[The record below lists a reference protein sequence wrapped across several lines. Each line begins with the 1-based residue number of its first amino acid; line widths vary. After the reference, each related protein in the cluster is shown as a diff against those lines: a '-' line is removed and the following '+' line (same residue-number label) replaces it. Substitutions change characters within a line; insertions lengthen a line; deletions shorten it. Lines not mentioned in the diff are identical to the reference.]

1 MGTNEVRWTGSGE
14 IRKAGGTSCMLVVE
28 WCMATFWPTIWQH
41 SGLHTS
47 RMETKRSTA
56 LGSQRSRPEFL
67 HMRYRDASS
76 VRWLYGHSRP
86 VRQTGILY
94 KQRVTSVT
102 ALPISYAKC
111 NSPSFPAK
119 IARDKEILLQTGDV
133 DTPVTFVLRL
143 PAIQYSSKHG
153 GSTLAADLNSLE
165 SESFSVASY
174 RLGQIV
180 PLLIPFPK
188 LKDLYTLLTSEMHQF
203 CIYVTTPVL
212 KKTHVKTT
220 ESNNMMTLHGYL
232 WSFSIR

>member
-1 MGTNEVRWTGSGE
+1 MVR
-14 IRKAGGTSCMLVVE
+14 
-28 WCMATFWPTIWQH
+28 
-41 SGLHTS
+41 
-47 RMETKRSTA
+47 
-56 LGSQRSRPEFL
+56 
-67 HMRYRDASS
+67 D
-76 VRWLYGHSRP
+76 
-86 VRQTGILY
+86 TGILY
-94 KQRVTSVT
+94 KERVTSVT

-153 GSTLAADLNSLE
+153 GSTVAADLNSLE
-165 SESFSVASY
+165 SEPFSVTSY

-203 CIYVTTPVL
+203 CIYVTTPVFDTVTCGHL
-212 KKTHVKTT
+212 AFGKKLL
-220 ESNNMMTLHGYL
+220 ESHNL
-232 WSFSIR
+232 